1 MNYLHTSST
10 DSGKTPDNE
19 KINVLDLVLV
29 FAKHK
34 RLLIGLPMAAAVL
47 SLAISFALPK
57 VYKATVTMLPPQQA
71 QSTASALLSQFGSM
85 AGMAAGVSGLK
96 NPNDLYVGMLQ
107 SRTVA
112 NRLIQRFNL
121 LKLYDQDSLEKAREQ
136 LQDDTVITSGKDG
149 LISIEVQIKDQQLVA
164 KLANGYVE
172 ELVTLSRTLAIT
184 EASQRRVFYEGQLE
198 QSKNNLAN
206 SETALKR
213 AMDTNGVI
221 SVDTESRAVLETVAR
236 LRAQASA
243 KEIQLNAMKA
253 FLTPTH
259 PDYRRAE
266 QELSSLRA
274 ELSNLENGRSGKDA
288 SQNTAASN
296 SDQPGLGNIQLL
308 RDVKYYQML
317 YELLAK
323 QYEMARLDEAK
334 NPSIIQV
341 LDPATTPERKFKP
354 KRAILVVVSTLG
366 AFFISILLAFFLE
379 IKNKLMR
386 SPEGAAQWKELK
398 AQLKSK

>member
-34 RLLIGLPMAAAVL
+34 RLLIGIPMAAAVL

-71 QSTASALLSQFGSM
+71 QSTASALLSQFGGM

-121 LKLYDQDSLEKAREQ
+121 LKLYDQDSPEKAREQ

-198 QSKNNLAN
+198 QSKNNLAK

-274 ELSNLENGRSGKDA
+274 ELSNLENGRGRKDE

-296 SDQPGLGNIQLL
+296 SDQSGLGNIQLL

-341 LDPATTPERKFKP
+341 LDPAATPERKFKP
-354 KRAILVVVSTLG
+354 KRAILVIVSTLG

-379 IKNKLMR
+379 IKNKLVR
-386 SPEGAAQWKELK
+386 SPEGAAQWNELK
-398 AQLKSK
+398 AQWKLK